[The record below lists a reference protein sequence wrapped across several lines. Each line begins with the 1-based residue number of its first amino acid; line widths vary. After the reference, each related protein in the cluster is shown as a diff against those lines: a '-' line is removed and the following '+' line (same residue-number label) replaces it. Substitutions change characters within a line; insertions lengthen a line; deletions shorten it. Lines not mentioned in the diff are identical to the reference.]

1 MLIDEQEDYYGKDVH
16 FSTEQMLFFLGG
28 SFSEMSMYTPNPIGI
43 GKDIRSRDKRNYE
56 NISMKN
62 LEDFGMIPE
71 ILRRAPML
79 SILKKLTEDDLARIM
94 KYSGDSPIRD
104 FRKEYHFED
113 VKLTFTNAA
122 VQYMAKRAYNMN
134 LGATALNSVCHDVM
148 REIDFILPNIK
159 NKINHIKIDE
169 DVCRNPIEYAQRL
182 LKRC

>member
-79 SILKKLTEDDLARIM
+79 SILKKLTEDALARIL
-94 KYSGDSPIRD
+94 KYSGDAGR
-104 FRKEYHFED
+104 
-113 VKLTFTNAA
+113 
-122 VQYMAKRAYNMN
+122 
-134 LGATALNSVCHDVM
+134 
-148 REIDFILPNIK
+148 
-159 NKINHIKIDE
+159 
-169 DVCRNPIEYAQRL
+169 QRL
-182 LKRC
+182 PTRKI